1 MLSQTYLSSSQPFT
15 EPHSLRLGRW
25 TLLLVAA
32 LALAAPF
39 AHAAGA
45 TDSATVE
52 VRRIERLI
60 DAVER
65 STDHRFIRN
74 GVDYD
79 AGTAAR
85 FLRAKWAY
93 ARERIRTAEEFVRE
107 IGTRS
112 SMSGSRYRVR
122 GPDGREE
129 DGAAFLS
136 RQLAATPA
144 D

>member
-1 MLSQTYLSSSQPFT
+1 M
-15 EPHSLRLGRW
+15 RLGRW
-25 TLLLVAA
+25 SLFLAAA
-32 LALAAPF
+32 LALAAPS
-39 AHAAGA
+39 AHAANA
-45 TDSATVE
+45 TDSASVE

-60 DAVER
+60 DAVEQ

-79 AGTAAR
+79 ASTAAR

-93 ARERIRTAEEFVRE
+93 ARDRIRTAEEFVRE

-112 SMSGSRYRVR
+112 STTGSRYRVR

-136 RQLAATPA
+136 RQLVAPPA

>member
-1 MLSQTYLSSSQPFT
+1 M
-15 EPHSLRLGRW
+15 RLGRW
-25 TLLLVAA
+25 SLLLFAA
-32 LALAAPF
+32 MALAAPY
-39 AHAAGA
+39 ARAAGTA
-45 TDSATVE
+45 DAASVE

-79 AGTAAR
+79 AGSAAR

-93 ARERIRTAEEFVRE
+93 ARERIRTAEDFVRD

-112 SMSGSRYRVR
+112 STTGSRYRVR

-129 DGAAFLS
+129 DGAAFLA
-136 RQLAATPA
+136 RQLAQPPA